1 MIFKF
6 YFYDVTFNTLSFDFF
21 YKSAFYPKTIAELN
35 VIMNNYK
42 VKKIFTLALT
52 T

>member
-1 MIFKF
+1 MMLHSIHCRFS
-6 YFYDVTFNTLSFDFF
+6 THDFF